1 MAPKYELCVGLNKG
15 QKTTKITQNQ
25 YKGDRKEKGI
35 RQARKKN
42 VSNDKLDENNC
53 DNKQNPKIF
62 LNDETILIHS
72 KTIEST
78 VSEDLSDFNIFLLL
92 RSGADTRFVH
102 WLIVALISSIIQYL
116 SSNRKLT
123 YY

>member
-42 VSNDKLDENNC
+42 VSNE
-53 DNKQNPKIF
+53 I
-62 LNDETILIHS
+62 LN
-72 KTIEST
+72 
-78 VSEDLSDFNIFLLL
+78 
-92 RSGADTRFVH
+92 
-102 WLIVALISSIIQYL
+102 
-116 SSNRKLT
+116 
-123 YY
+123 

>member
-42 VSNDKLDENNC
+42 VSNEN
-53 DNKQNPKIF
+53 
-62 LNDETILIHS
+62 
-72 KTIEST
+72 KT
-78 VSEDLSDFNIFLLL
+78 
-92 RSGADTRFVH
+92 
-102 WLIVALISSIIQYL
+102 SIILTTNKTPKYFKMM
-116 SSNRKLT
+116 KL
-123 YY
+123 Y